1 MPIDPRI
8 EAHIRPRFVELV
20 KLATPEAMDEVA
32 KRYFARLDT
41 QLRKGGTED
50 GVNHSEFW
58 HQFGV
63 DVRQYANFY
72 AEVGGSTA
80 IRGPYFPSN
89 KVRPIFT
96 IKRSHSGKT
105 WKVVAK
111 SCIGFFSQNL
121 ERAWVKVDVYE
132 QMLDDTFYDEL
143 QKKSDKVIEAAA
155 RQEKREERARKK
167 EENTSG
173 RRAMKKVQ
181 GSDEK

>member
-32 KRYFARLDT
+32 QRYFTRLDT
-41 QLRKGGTED
+41 QRRMEGRD
-50 GVNHSEFW
+50 GVDHSEFW
-58 HQFGV
+58 HQFGI
-63 DVRQYANFY
+63 DIRQYANFY

-89 KVRPIFT
+89 KVRPLFT

-105 WKVVAK
+105 WKVVAQ

-132 QMLDDTFYDEL
+132 QMLSDTFYDEL
-143 QKKSDKVIEAAA
+143 QDKADKVTEAAA
-155 RQEKREERARKK
+155 RQEEREERARKK
-167 EENTSG
+167 EENTKG
-173 RRAMKKVQ
+173 RRV
-181 GSDEK
+181 